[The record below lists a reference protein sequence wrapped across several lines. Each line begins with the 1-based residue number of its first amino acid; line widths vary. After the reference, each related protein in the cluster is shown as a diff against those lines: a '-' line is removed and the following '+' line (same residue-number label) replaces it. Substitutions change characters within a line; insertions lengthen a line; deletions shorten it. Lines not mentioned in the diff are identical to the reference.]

1 MNDGLT
7 LAHLERLS
15 SGPVLEGTRL
25 LSGCVERLGGRGSR
39 VNRKMCASAFCY
51 RVHSVSPPAAE
62 GGQSPPRGRC
72 PGARKSCGAQRR
84 RQAARGALSSP
95 SPSPAF
101 TEGGE
106 VVLNRFF
113 HLATLVTV
121 GVFLH

>member
-72 PGARKSCGAQRR
+72 PVRPSPGHLGFL
-84 RQAARGALSSP
+84 RGAP
-95 SPSPAF
+95 S
-101 TEGGE
+101 
-106 VVLNRFF
+106 
-113 HLATLVTV
+113 HLTNTACDDP
-121 GVFLH
+121 G